1 MNQAHFIYGNDS
13 LVLTR
18 EDEVPQNC
26 MHRRYKFDHYYLKE
40 SMYCVQLLVLI
51 IYDVSDI
58 LGTFLASLSCDILTN
73 LGSS

>member
-1 MNQAHFIYGNDS
+1 MYGNDS
-13 LVLTR
+13 LVLIR

-26 MHRRYKFDHYYLKE
+26 MHRRYTFDEYYPKE
-40 SMYCVQLLVLI
+40 SMYCVQLLMLV

-58 LGTFLASLSCDILTN
+58 LGTFLASLSCDVLTN